1 MSSTTIQAK
10 VYFPNQQIRRI
21 SFSHETEF
29 SEFKQTLIEAYESS
43 PLFVPV
49 EYDAQLL
56 YLDDEHDW
64 IMVNTQP
71 EWTAAVNNL
80 HEKELLRVK
89 VLISRKKSENAG
101 LRNRGASFVP
111 CRRFALENPLFA
123 FLAKIGEE
131 IELEGSENSSTPQQQ
146 SNQSDTSF
154 SEQQEAV
161 NGGVQEAQQ
170 RDEKQV
176 PNGDHL
182 ANSETGPCEVS
193 NITEKSYDT
202 ELQLLESMGF
212 TNRNLN
218 KHLLH
223 SFGGDLR
230 QVASSLVDLN

>member
-21 SFSHETEF
+21 SFSPETEF

-71 EWTAAVNNL
+71 EWIAAVSNL
-80 HEKELLRVK
+80 QERELLRVK
-89 VLISRKKSENAG
+89 VLISRKKNEKAVHS
-101 LRNRGASFVP
+101 NRGASFIP
-111 CRRFALENPLFA
+111 FRRAALENPL
-123 FLAKIGEE
+123 LALLANIGEV
-131 IELEGSENSSTPQQQ
+131 IELDSTPTPHQKPAQSQQQ
-146 SNQSDTSF
+146 ES
-154 SEQQEAV
+154 A
-161 NGGVQEAQQ
+161 NGVVQEAQQ
-170 RDEKQV
+170 YDEKRAPNPNTVATGNNQGVSENV
-176 PNGDHL
+176 PGE
-182 ANSETGPCEVS
+182 SSC
-193 NITEKSYDT
+193 NIEKSYES

-218 KHLLH
+218 EHLLNCF
-223 SFGGDLR
+223 SGDVR